1 MARKSP
7 HGGVGTY
14 ITVFLVLLMSHG
26 ATEPNKS
33 NVCYIQLSQL
43 VEYWELPEGSFNT
56 GNRAM
61 MLAAAL
67 AAVLVPGAFALPA
80 VKADTVADVIKNH
93 ANLTTFAASLESAN
107 LLSFLGEQPAF
118 GIFGY
123 VALAPSDAAFAALPA
138 AAKAMFDVASLRCK
152 DPNCNPQPTR
162 GHSELY
168 HISLGGLSNPELT
181 RRR

>member
-1 MARKSP
+1 
-7 HGGVGTY
+7 
-14 ITVFLVLLMSHG
+14 
-26 ATEPNKS
+26 
-33 NVCYIQLSQL
+33 
-43 VEYWELPEGSFNT
+43 
-56 GNRAM
+56 M

-67 AAVLVPGAFALPA
+67 AAVLVPGAFAMPA

-123 VALAPSDAAFAALPA
+123 VVLAPSDAAFAALPA

-152 DPNCNPQPTR
+152 DPNPQPTR